1 MEDLKKRTINFL
13 KVLGDPVRLDILE
26 FLKNNPSTSRKIQLT
41 LKISQSYASHQ
52 LKKLYDA
59 DFIEYEKKGKIK
71 IYKPRDSTIYKLI
84 ALIQSY
90 IFRIEKEKLEKFS
103 LIEEFE
109 PVRDFSDIS

>member
-1 MEDLKKRTINFL
+1 MEDLKKRTVNFF

-26 FLKNNPSTSRKIQLT
+26 YIKNNPSTSGKIQDA

-59 DFIEYEKKGKIK
+59 ELIDFERKGKLK
-71 IYKPRDSTIYKLI
+71 IYKPKNENIYKLI

-90 IFRIEKEKLEKFS
+90 IYQFEKEKFEKFS
-103 LIEEFE
+103 TLNGIESVSKFNDLI
-109 PVRDFSDIS
+109 